1 MAVKVGDII
10 DFSLEIEIDIPKE
23 DEGKQISVN
32 DYKREYNV
40 TYQVYGTP
48 EYNQY
53 YLDSESGEIPIE
65 DDIKDLV
72 KYVME
77 NEYKEVTKY
86 EILELNSS
94 EYDHQDAKV
103 KIVAMS

>member
-23 DEGKQISVN
+23 DKGKQISVN

-72 KYVME
+72 KY
-77 NEYKEVTKY
+77 
-86 EILELNSS
+86 EILELNGS